1 MTGAWGKSMSAA
13 GFQPP
18 PRSAFVSL
26 ISALVSAFRWLILVL
41 ILILLAPYAL
51 AQFDNASRYAA
62 TEYAIKARDQ
72 VVSAFSS
79 RVGPYIPTR
88 IAGRDRSDW
97 ILIGGL
103 VICAVVAGSLR
114 RRVQRQS
121 ARRQMR
127 KQAEQWKK
135 QLRIQDNSA
144 VGRELETQLKG
155 LEAGGNMNREELL
168 KVFAGVKKK
177 LDAYGR
183 EVAFLSIDV
192 VGSTEMKRNEDPAAA
207 QYDFQEY
214 RKLVEA
220 VFKAHGV
227 LKSAWTPDGV
237 MACFSH
243 VDDAVAS
250 GQDVIRSLQHFNTNV
265 KVMQTPFMVRCGVN
279 AGFVHFDNS
288 TPMEAMSDR
297 VIDIAGH
304 MQKYAE
310 PNTVAVA
317 RNLVE
322 PLRNVGGFQATGKTV
337 DGYQVAQWMP
347 GRN

>member
-1 MTGAWGKSMSAA
+1 
-13 GFQPP
+13 
-18 PRSAFVSL
+18 
-26 ISALVSAFRWLILVL
+26 
-41 ILILLAPYAL
+41 
-51 AQFDNASRYAA
+51 
-62 TEYAIKARDQ
+62 
-72 VVSAFSS
+72 
-79 RVGPYIPTR
+79 
-88 IAGRDRSDW
+88 
-97 ILIGGL
+97 
-103 VICAVVAGSLR
+103 
-114 RRVQRQS
+114 
-121 ARRQMR
+121 MR
-127 KQAEQWKK
+127 KQADLWKR

-144 VGRELETQLKG
+144 VGRELETKLKG
-155 LEAGGNMNREELL
+155 LESGGNMNREELL

-177 LDAYGR
+177 LDAFGR

-192 VGSTEMKRNEDPAAA
+192 VGSTDMKRNEDPAAA

-220 VFKAHGV
+220 VFRSHGV

-243 VDDAVAS
+243 VDDAVSS
-250 GQDVIRSLQHFNTNV
+250 GQDVIRSLDHFNAQV
-265 KVMQTPFMVRCGVN
+265 KLMQTPFMVRCGVN
-279 AGFVHFDNS
+279 AGFVHFDAA

-322 PLRNVGGFQATGKTV
+322 PLRNVGGFEATSKTV
-337 DGYQVAQWMP
+337 DGYQVAQWIY

>member
-1 MTGAWGKSMSAA
+1 MSAA

-18 PRSAFVSL
+18 ARSTSVSL
-26 ISALVSAFRWLILVL
+26 FSALVSAFRWAILIV

-51 AQFDNASRYAA
+51 AQFDNARRYAA
-62 TEYAIKARDQ
+62 TEYAISARDA
-72 VVSAFSS
+72 VVNAFSS
-79 RVGPYIPTR
+79 RIGQYIPTK
-88 IAGRDRSDW
+88 IAGRDRTDW

-103 VICAVVAGSLR
+103 VVCAVVAGSIR
-114 RRVQRQS
+114 RRVLRQS

-127 KQAEQWKK
+127 RQAEQWKK
-135 QLRIQDNSA
+135 QLRIADNSA
-144 VGRELETQLKG
+144 VGRELETKLRG
-155 LEAGGNMNREELL
+155 LESGGNMNREELL

-177 LDAYGR
+177 LDEFGR

-220 VFKAHGV
+220 VFRSHGV

-250 GQDVIRSLQHFNTNV
+250 GQDVIRSLDHFNANV
-265 KVMQTPFMVRCGVN
+265 KVMQTPLWSA
-279 AGFVHFDNS
+279 AGS
-288 TPMEAMSDR
+288 
-297 VIDIAGH
+297 
-304 MQKYAE
+304 
-310 PNTVAVA
+310 
-317 RNLVE
+317 
-322 PLRNVGGFQATGKTV
+322 
-337 DGYQVAQWMP
+337 MP
-347 GRN
+347 GSCISMRRRGPIRRFTPSHKNSR

>member
-1 MTGAWGKSMSAA
+1 MSAA

-18 PRSAFVSL
+18 ARSASVNLF
-26 ISALVSAFRWLILVL
+26 SALVSAFRWAILAV

-51 AQFDNASRYAA
+51 DQFDNSRRYAA
-62 TEYAIKARDQ
+62 TNYALTARDY
-72 VVSAFSS
+72 VVNTFSAN
-79 RVGPYIPTR
+79 VGRYIPTR

-97 ILIGGL
+97 VLIGGL
-103 VICAVVAGSLR
+103 LVCAAFAGSLR
-114 RRVQRQS
+114 RRVQIRS
-121 ARRQMR
+121 ARRHMR
-127 KQAEQWKK
+127 RQADQWKK
-135 QLRIQDNSA
+135 QLRIADNSA
-144 VGRELETQLKG
+144 VGRELETKLRG
-155 LEAGGNMNREELL
+155 LESGGNMNREELL

-177 LDAYGR
+177 LDEFGR

-192 VGSTEMKRNEDPAAA
+192 AGSTEMKRNEDPAAA

-220 VFKAHGV
+220 VFRSHGV

-250 GQDVIRSLQHFNTNV
+250 GQDVIRSLDHFNANV
-265 KVMQTPFMVRCGVN
+265 KLMQTPFMVRCGVN
-279 AGFVHFDNS
+279 AGFVHFDTA

-317 RNLVE
+317 RNLIE

-337 DGYQVAQWMP
+337 DGYQVAQWIH

>member
-1 MTGAWGKSMSAA
+1 MSAA

-18 PRSAFVSL
+18 ARSAFVVFV
-26 ISALVSAFRWLILVL
+26 SALVSAVRWAILVA

-51 AQFDNASRYAA
+51 NQFDNSRRYEA
-62 TEYAIKARDQ
+62 TNYAIATRDNL
-72 VVSAFSS
+72 VNAFSA
-79 RVGPYIPTR
+79 RVGRYIPTR

-97 ILIGGL
+97 IMIGGL
-103 VICAVVAGSLR
+103 LICAVVAGSIR
-114 RRVQRQS
+114 RRVQLQS

-127 KQAEQWKK
+127 RQAAIWKK
-135 QLRIQDNSA
+135 QLRIQENSA
-144 VGRELETQLKG
+144 AGRELETRLRD
-155 LEAGGNMNREELL
+155 LESGGNMNREELL

-177 LDAYGR
+177 LDEYGR

-192 VGSTEMKRNEDPAAA
+192 VGSTDMKRNEDPAAA

-220 VFKAHGV
+220 VFRSRGV

-237 MACFSH
+237 MACFAH
-243 VDDAVAS
+243 VDDAVAA
-250 GQDVIRSLQHFNTNV
+250 GQDVIRSLDHFNQHV
-265 KVMQTPFMVRCGVN
+265 KVMQSPFMVRCGVN
-279 AGFVHFDNS
+279 AGYVHFDDA

-317 RNLVE
+317 QKLIE
-322 PLRNVGGFQATGKTV
+322 PLRERAGFLPTTKTV
-337 DGYQVAQWMP
+337 DGYQVSHWIH

>member
-1 MTGAWGKSMSAA
+1 MSAA

-18 PRSAFVSL
+18 ARSTSVSL
-26 ISALVSAFRWLILVL
+26 FSALVSAFRWAILIVILILV
-41 ILILLAPYAL
+41 APYAL
-51 AQFDNASRYAA
+51 AQFDNARRYAA
-62 TEYAIKARDQ
+62 TEYAISARDH
-72 VVSAFSS
+72 VVNAFSS
-79 RVGPYIPTR
+79 RIGQYIPTK
-88 IAGRDRSDW
+88 IAGRDRTDW

-103 VICAVVAGSLR
+103 VVCAVVAGSIR
-114 RRVQRQS
+114 RRVLRQS

-135 QLRIQDNSA
+135 QLRIADNSA
-144 VGRELETQLKG
+144 VGRELETKLKG
-155 LEAGGNMNREELL
+155 LESGGNMNREELL

-177 LDAYGR
+177 LDEFGR

-220 VFKAHGV
+220 VFRSHGV

-250 GQDVIRSLQHFNTNV
+250 GQDVIRSLEHFNAQV
-265 KVMQTPFMVRCGVN
+265 KLMQTPFMVRCGVN
-279 AGFVHFDNS
+279 AGFVHFDAA

-304 MQKYAE
+304 MQKHAE

-322 PLRNVGGFQATGKTV
+322 PLRNVGGFQATSKTV
-337 DGYQVAQWMP
+337 DGYQVAQWIH